1 MTTRTWS
8 REKFLTIDGFIEKT
22 ETETMRIGHEKWIKA
37 AGGLFLLAYSLVVI
51 VAIVRDFI
59 CNFHRVAQM
68 ELPAPAKFLAENCY
82 SATGYS
88 PYFTYVE
95 MMFAAVFLIWIP
107 LVAYRKDA
115 RSALLAT
122 MCGFMGQTFLGA
134 CLLTVLL
141 APLCSVWQLETLDRP
156 QAPTVIAVGIH
167 YAALASLVFAL
178 VLLIRRLTKNAK

>member
-1 MTTRTWS
+1 
-8 REKFLTIDGFIEKT
+8 
-22 ETETMRIGHEKWIKA
+22 MRIGHEKAVKL
-37 AGGLFLLAYSLVVI
+37 AGGLFLLTYSLVVGAL
-51 VAIVRDFI
+51 VAIVREFI
-59 CNFHRVAQM
+59 CNFHRAVQM

-95 MMFAAVFLIWIP
+95 MMLVAVFLIWIP

-122 MCGFMGQTFLGA
+122 MCGFMGQTFFGA

-141 APLCSVWQLETLDRP
+141 APLVSVWQLEILNPP
-156 QAPTVIAVGIH
+156 QTPTAIAVGIH
-167 YAALASLVFAL
+167 YAVPASLVFAL
-178 VLLIRRLTKNAK
+178 LAILRRWRRRSGGGNTAK

>member
-1 MTTRTWS
+1 
-8 REKFLTIDGFIEKT
+8 
-22 ETETMRIGHEKWIKA
+22 MRIGLEKSAKA
-37 AGGLFLLAYSLVVI
+37 AGGLFLLAYSLVVGAL
-51 VAIVRDFI
+51 VAIVREFI
-59 CNFHRVAQM
+59 CNFHRAAQI

-95 MMFAAVFLIWIP
+95 MMLVAVFLLWIP

-134 CLLTVLL
+134 CLLTVMP
-141 APLCSVWQLETLDRP
+141 APLCSLWQLETLDRP
-156 QAPTVIAVGIH
+156 QAPTAIAVGIH

-178 VLLIRRLTKNAK
+178 VLLLRRLKPKAK

>member
-1 MTTRTWS
+1 
-8 REKFLTIDGFIEKT
+8 
-22 ETETMRIGHEKWIKA
+22 MRIGHEKTVKL
-37 AGGLFLLAYSLVVI
+37 AGGLFLLAYSLVVGAL
-51 VAIVRDFI
+51 VATVREFI
-59 CNFHRVAQM
+59 CNFHRAAQM

-95 MMFAAVFLIWIP
+95 MLLVAVFLIWIP

-134 CLLTVLL
+134 CLLTVML
-141 APLCSVWQLETLDRP
+141 APLCSMWQLETLDRP
-156 QAPTVIAVGIH
+156 QAPTAIAAGIH
-167 YAALASLVFAL
+167 YAALASLVFAS
-178 VLLIRRLTKNAK
+178 VLLLRRLKPKAK

>member
-1 MTTRTWS
+1 
-8 REKFLTIDGFIEKT
+8 
-22 ETETMRIGHEKWIKA
+22 MRIGHEKWIKA
-37 AGGLFLLAYSLVVI
+37 ACALFLLAYSLVI
-51 VAIVRDFI
+51 GALVATVRDFI
-59 CNFHRVAQM
+59 CNFHRAAQM
-68 ELPAPAKFLAENCY
+68 ELPAPTKFLAENCY

-95 MMFAAVFLIWIP
+95 MMLVAVFLLWIP

-134 CLLTVLL
+134 CLLAVLL
-141 APLCSVWQLETLDRP
+141 APLISVRQLEILNPP
-156 QAPTVIAVGIH
+156 QAPTAIAVGIH

-178 VLLIRRLTKNAK
+178 ALLLRRLMKKQK